1 VPSFPFRH
9 AKLRYAT
16 LYYTRDSALKQTEP
30 PPDDVSVFDVLR
42 KGLQDLADMCDVIE
56 EKFVAARDDFKVTN
70 PDGGPGRKD
79 ELRERS
85 N

>member
-1 VPSFPFRH
+1 
-9 AKLRYAT
+9 
-16 LYYTRDSALKQTEP
+16 
-30 PPDDVSVFDVLR
+30 VSVFDVLR